1 MLTELIHRLKS
12 QGISLR
18 QIARTLGYDHAY
30 LSRVVNGKKPLT
42 VRLAAQLANQ
52 YHLTTAERLR
62 LFQEVTSFYGA
73 DPAKLTDSLARTK
86 VPR

>member
-1 MLTELIHRLKS
+1 MLTELIQRLGS

-52 YHLTTAERLR
+52 YRLTTAERLR
-62 LFQEVTSFYGA
+62 LFQEVRSFHGA
-73 DPAKLTDSLARTK
+73 NPATMSDVLAKTK